1 LLPDP
6 EYLEISAAVAAFGTV
21 SVLQAFEEFNAKVRY
36 FFARADELKKIEE
49 EGGPLVDRSELEGV
63 REESRKLME
72 RLDELARAELEQRKP
87 KL

>member
-1 LLPDP
+1 
-6 EYLEISAAVAAFGTV
+6 
-21 SVLQAFEEFNAKVRY
+21 
-36 FFARADELKKIEE
+36 
-49 EGGPLVDRSELEGV
+49 LVDRSELEGV